1 MKTLRI
7 LAVIVLVVLFGGSS
21 RAGTNA
27 ALTTLHTFSG
37 ADGSNPQAALVQG
50 SDGYFYGTTQ
60 AGGSNNLGTVFQISS
75 TGTFTP
81 LYQFSGPDGSDPE
94 APLVQGSDGNFY
106 GTTVTGGTATNCHC
120 GTVFQ
125 ITSAG
130 ILTTL
135 FSFSGDT
142 NGANPRAALAQ
153 GRDGNFY
160 GTTLLLPG
168 GHASSGTVFKVT
180 SSGTMT
186 TLYTYNGSAFG
197 FPAAHAGLVQDSN
210 GDFYGTTEYGGTDGN
225 GSVFKIGL
233 DGTFT
238 NLFSITDTNLSY
250 TGEFPCGTLA
260 QGSDSNFYGTTI
272 VGGKTGS
279 GTVFQITPAGT
290 LTTLHFFNPNGTD
303 GANPYAGPVLGSD
316 GNFYGTTGFGGSNS
330 VGDVFRISPSGTF
343 TQPYQFSGPDGRN
356 PQAALV
362 QGCDG
367 NFYGTTYQG
376 GTNGAGTVFK
386 LSVPLSPPAN
396 QISAIQFVN
405 TNVVITIPSVWPET
419 YQLQYRD
426 SLTDGSWSNI
436 VGASITNSIGG
447 LQTLTDCGGAFQ
459 PQRFY
464 RFHITP

>member
-7 LAVIVLVVLFGGSS
+7 LAVIVSVALFGGSS
-21 RAGTNA
+21 HADMNA
-27 ALTTLHTFSG
+27 ILTTLHAFTG

-50 SDGYFYGTTQ
+50 SDGFFYGTTQ
-60 AGGSNNLGTVFQISS
+60 AGRLEQPWQPPYSRSALP
-75 TGTFTP
+75 GTFTS

-106 GTTVTGGTATNCHC
+106 GTTVTGGTATNCQC
-120 GTVFQ
+120 GTIFQ

-130 ILTTL
+130 TLTTL

-142 NGANPRAALAQ
+142 NGANPRAAVTQ
-153 GRDGNFY
+153 GHDGSFY

-168 GHASSGTVFKVT
+168 GNVSSGTVFKVT

-186 TLYTYNGSAFG
+186 ALYSYRGFAVG
-197 FPAAHAGLVQDSN
+197 FPAAHAGLVQGSD
-210 GDFYGTTEYGGTDGN
+210 GDFYGTTEFGGSDGD
-225 GSVFKIGL
+225 GSVFEISQ

-238 NLFSITDTNLSY
+238 NLFSISDTNLDS

-279 GTVFQITPAGT
+279 GTVFQSTPAGT

-303 GANPYAGPVLGSD
+303 GANPYGGLVLGSD

-330 VGDVFRISPSGTF
+330 VGDVFRISSAGTF

-367 NFYGTTYQG
+367 SFYGTTYQG
-376 GTNGAGTVFK
+376 GTNGANAQCSNSQFR
-386 LSVPLSPPAN
+386 
-396 QISAIQFVN
+396 SARRPIRLAR
-405 TNVVITIPSVWPET
+405 S
-419 YQLQYRD
+419 
-426 SLTDGSWSNI
+426 S
-436 VGASITNSIGG
+436 
-447 LQTLTDCGGAFQ
+447 
-459 PQRFY
+459 
-464 RFHITP
+464 